1 MSDADCANYGTTAL
15 VCALEMPPAV
25 CRPASE
31 FPIRVGMSAPA
42 TGPSQDLGVEMRK
55 GVLVAFDE
63 ANATG
68 GIRGRQLQL
77 DFRDDLYIPDN
88 AEANTRSLLDV
99 HPDPSPARCTTST
112 TPPVV
117 GQTPIGPNSL
127 SRGPSA
133 VIALLGNVGT
143 PTMVRSAPI
152 AVETGTLFFGALTG
166 SKKVLRDGSANADCS
181 RYIFNVR
188 ASYGQEAR
196 ATLEYFFKQGVPDG
210 KHILS
215 FDQSDSFGQAG
226 YDGITTAYTA
236 LKGAVDMT
244 PPEMQIQRFRY
255 TRDDVTSVP
264 AQTASASKYLASVL
278 AQDTANHTIGIMC
291 TGTYGPVSGFI
302 QGIRNWQYTPNS
314 DQAKRLTIEFSAV
327 SFVGANTLASRL
339 QAAGTVMGPNGALP
353 YTDNVVV
360 SQVVPNYFSDKSQIV
375 ARYKNALAT
384 YGAGDSVVNSAEPSF
399 NSLEGYI
406 AATVFISG
414 LQLHQKAFTPK
425 ELISTFE
432 GLSKDLGLGAASF
445 TPTNHQYLR
454 SVWGTSLS
462 ADGKFNN
469 RYYWVDGST
478 IQLFE

>member
-1 MSDADCANYGTTAL
+1 
-15 VCALEMPPAV
+15 
-25 CRPASE
+25 
-31 FPIRVGMSAPA
+31 MSAPA

-255 TRDDVTSVP
+255 TR
-264 AQTASASKYLASVL
+264 
-278 AQDTANHTIGIMC
+278 
-291 TGTYGPVSGFI
+291 
-302 QGIRNWQYTPNS
+302 
-314 DQAKRLTIEFSAV
+314 
-327 SFVGANTLASRL
+327 
-339 QAAGTVMGPNGALP
+339 
-353 YTDNVVV
+353 
-360 SQVVPNYFSDKSQIV
+360 
-375 ARYKNALAT
+375 
-384 YGAGDSVVNSAEPSF
+384 
-399 NSLEGYI
+399 
-406 AATVFISG
+406 
-414 LQLHQKAFTPK
+414 
-425 ELISTFE
+425 
-432 GLSKDLGLGAASF
+432 
-445 TPTNHQYLR
+445 
-454 SVWGTSLS
+454 
-462 ADGKFNN
+462 
-469 RYYWVDGST
+469 
-478 IQLFE
+478 